1 MHVGEHLQESFPVL
15 QQVFLA
21 SLKDSSAE
29 VRRTALQA
37 VASMVPWLDEEPHIA
52 LFKDLVPLT
61 IQVGPIPLTTSPP

>member
-1 MHVGEHLQESFPVL
+1 MHVGEHLQEWLPVL
-15 QQVFLA
+15 HQVFLA

-37 VASMVPWLDEEPHIA
+37 EASMVPWLDEEFHIA

-61 IQVGPIPLTTSPP
+61 IQVGPIPLTPSSP